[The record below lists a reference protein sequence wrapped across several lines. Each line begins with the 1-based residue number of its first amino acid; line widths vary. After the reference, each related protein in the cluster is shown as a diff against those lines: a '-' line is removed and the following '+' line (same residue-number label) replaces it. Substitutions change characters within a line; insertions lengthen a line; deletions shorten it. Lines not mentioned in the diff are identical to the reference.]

1 MVATAVT
8 WAYRRLGRLYPRV
21 FMALEL
27 QTAYP
32 IILGTYALF
41 SFYYEGD
48 TGTFFLLFGI
58 TCALAA
64 LSIVIAC
71 AKTFPMLRPLETWIA
86 GERSERATAEAL
98 GRGHLLPV
106 ADDPQRGAPA
116 RDHGRGPERHPLRA
130 AARASWLAAPFIA
143 AGSLVALGYSSML
156 HYFALEIGLR
166 PVLVDINQQLTPRT
180 DIGLSALA
188 AALAPSADP
197 AADQPDH
204 GPDRRGSH
212 LGGRRRSADLGLDV
226 AIAVVLRPRSR
237 SS

>member
-86 GERSERATAEAL
+86 PP
-98 GRGHLLPV
+98 LP
-106 ADDPQRGAPA
+106 
-116 RDHGRGPERHPLRA
+116 
-130 AARASWLAAPFIA
+130 
-143 AGSLVALGYSSML
+143 
-156 HYFALEIGLR
+156 
-166 PVLVDINQQLTPRT
+166 T
-180 DIGLSALA
+180 
-188 AALAPSADP
+188 
-197 AADQPDH
+197 
-204 GPDRRGSH
+204 
-212 LGGRRRSADLGLDV
+212 
-226 AIAVVLRPRSR
+226 
-237 SS
+237 